1 MRETETPVLEA
12 TNKILCS
19 PRPIGEEQ
27 WPRSRLNQNYLMVL
41 EGLVGWWGLTA
52 GTGALEGSPLAST
65 LLEFTSNPTIGPI
78 DPRTGLPQAEQL
90 PGRECSPTHRQIC
103 GLKLYW
109 ARPYPQEQDPV
120 FPITSLSHQEAYTS
134 LLALSIRGQTEE
146 AWSTVSQQLKQKPYY
161 RKLITMKKMKVMSQ
175 MKGQDKNQVKQL
187 NEEIGRAHVW
197 TPVT

>member
-1 MRETETPVLEA
+1 MKVLNHNSGFPLWGSDKATGNSQRIWPWGPAGFDYRPSRGMRETETPVLEA

-52 GTGALEGSPLAST
+52 GTGALEGSPWAST

-120 FPITSLSHQEAYTS
+120 FPITSLSHQEAYTNFLTS
-134 LLALSIRGQTEE
+134 SIREYTEE
-146 AWSTVSQQLKQKPYY
+146 PPHPHS
-161 RKLITMKKMKVMSQ
+161 
-175 MKGQDKNQVKQL
+175 D
-187 NEEIGRAHVW
+187 
-197 TPVT
+197 